1 MNKRL
6 IKKYNESEKIE
17 LQIQALQEK
26 LQGVNEEAVEIEKS
40 ELHKIFKSA
49 KITFEEYTQIITGI
63 LTKDEVR
70 DASLEREKKHLKKNL
85 KKGEVYN
92 EE

>member
-1 MNKRL
+1 MNKKL
-6 IKKYNESEKIE
+6 LKKYSESEKIE
-17 LQIQALQEK
+17 MQIQALQEK
-26 LQGVNEEAVEIEKS
+26 LQGVNEEAVELEKT
-40 ELHKIFKSA
+40 ELHKMFISA

-70 DASLEREKKHLKKNL
+70 DASLEREKNYLNKNL
-85 KKGEVYN
+85 DKGEIYN